1 MSHYDL
7 TVWTDYARGL
17 VSAEASAQMSR
28 HLGQCTLCAYVANLL
43 QRASETGAADR
54 DFEPP
59 VAVVAAAEGIFPG
72 AVSQSAPAK
81 SGRIWA
87 GLRQLAGELRQDS
100 LEGAVPQGVR
110 SLRPDSRHMTYQA
123 GHYSV
128 DLWFDSD
135 PANSAMT
142 VTGQI
147 ADETAPDVPM
157 RDTKALLLAG
167 NQLLASTTTT
177 EFGEFS
183 LRYKPGP
190 TVRLFMPVERSGE
203 YVEVSLNLPGGEV

>member
-7 TVWTDYARGL
+7 SVWTDYARGL
-17 VSAEASAQMSR
+17 APAEVAAHMSR

-54 DFEPP
+54 AFEPP
-59 VAVVAAAEGIFPG
+59 AAIVASAECIFPG
-72 AVSQSAPAK
+72 AVSHAALAK
-81 SGRIWA
+81 TGRMWA
-87 GLRQLAGELRQDS
+87 GLRQVASELRWDS
-100 LEGAVPQGVR
+100 LEGTVPEGVR
-110 SLRPDSRHMTYQA
+110 SLRPDSRHVAYQA
-123 GHYSV
+123 GNYAL

-135 PANSAMT
+135 PATSAMT

-157 RDTKALLLAG
+157 RDTKAILLAG
-167 NQLLASTTTT
+167 NQLLASATTT

-190 TVRLFMPVERSGE
+190 TVRLFMPVERRGE
-203 YVEVSLNLPGGEV
+203 FVEVSLNLPGGEV